1 MISRHLTIYYFQYH
15 QQKLICWWI
24 LKIFN
29 CYLHHLTMSFHYTR
43 TYPINIKYSSCRM
56 TTWNCISNN
65 NKSICIT
72 TSRRHSACGL
82 VKFPVLILSYNLF
95 NAISKAPIPLKKL
108 LNLKSSNRYGIALY
122 NSTNM

>member
-1 MISRHLTIYYFQYH
+1 MIFHYLTIYYFQYH
-15 QQKLICWWI
+15 QQKSICWWF

-29 CYLHHLTMSFHYTR
+29 CYLYHLAMSFHHTR

-72 TSRRHSACGL
+72 TSRIYSTCGL
-82 VKFPVLILSYNLF
+82 VKFLVLILSYNLF
-95 NAISKAPIPLKKL
+95 NAISKAPMPLKKL

>member
-1 MISRHLTIYYFQYH
+1 MIFHYLTIYYFQYH
-15 QQKLICWWI
+15 QQKSICWWF

-29 CYLHHLTMSFHYTR
+29 CYLYHFSMSFHHTR

-72 TSRRHSACGL
+72 TSRIYSTCGL

>member
-1 MISRHLTIYYFQYH
+1 MIFHHLTICCFQYH
-15 QQKLICWWI
+15 QQKLICWWF

-29 CYLHHLTMSFHYTR
+29 CYLYHLTMSVHYTR
-43 TYPINIKYSSCRM
+43 TYSINIKYSSCRM

-65 NKSICIT
+65 NKSICIS
-72 TSRRHSACGL
+72 TSRRYSTCGL

-95 NAISKAPIPLKKL
+95 SAISKAPMPLKKL
-108 LNLKSSNRYGIALY
+108 LNLKSSHRYDIALY

>member
-1 MISRHLTIYYFQYH
+1 MIFHHLTIYYFQYH
-15 QQKLICWWI
+15 QQKLICWWF

-29 CYLHHLTMSFHYTR
+29 CYLYHLAMSFHHTR

-56 TTWNCISNN
+56 TTWNCIPNN

-72 TSRRHSACGL
+72 TSRIYSACGL

-95 NAISKAPIPLKKL
+95 NAISNAPIPEKKL
-108 LNLKSSNRYGIALY
+108 LSFKSSNRYGIALY